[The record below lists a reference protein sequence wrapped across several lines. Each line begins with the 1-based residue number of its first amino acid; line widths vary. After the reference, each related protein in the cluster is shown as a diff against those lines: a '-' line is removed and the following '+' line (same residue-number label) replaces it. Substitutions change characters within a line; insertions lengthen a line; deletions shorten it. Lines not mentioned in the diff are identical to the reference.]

1 MSLAAYQRT
10 RAIAETPREAEYRL
24 MSQITGDMI
33 NARDSGLKGVALMP
47 ALGRN
52 REAWIAFSTAC
63 GAPGNQLPDQLRANI
78 ISIAL
83 WVERYTSDVVTGR
96 DSIEDLITVNKA
108 IIEGLNE
115 GI

>member
-24 MSQITGDMI
+24 MSQITGEMI
-33 NARDSGLKGVALMP
+33 HARDAGLKGVALMP

-52 REAWIAFSTAC
+52 REAWNAFSTAC
-63 GAPGNQLPDQLRANI
+63 GAPGNKLSNELRASI
-78 ISIAL
+78 ISRAL
-83 WVERYTSDVVTGR
+83 WVDRYTSEVVTGK
-96 DSIEDLITVNKA
+96 DSIDDLITVNKA
-108 IIEGLNE
+108 IIEGLHE

>member
-24 MSQITGDMI
+24 MSQITGEMI
-33 NARDSGLKGVALMP
+33 QARDTGLSGAALMP
-47 ALGRN
+47 ALWRN
-52 REAWIAFSTAC
+52 REAWHAFSTAC
-63 GAPGNQLPDQLRANI
+63 GAPGNQLPDQLRASI

-83 WVERYTSDVVTGR
+83 WVERHTSEVVTGR
-96 DSIEDLITVNKA
+96 DSIDDLITVNRSV
-108 IIEGLNE
+108 IEGLHE

>member
-24 MSQITGDMI
+24 MSQITGEMI
-33 NARDSGLKGVALMP
+33 QARDKGLSGGALMP
-47 ALGRN
+47 TLWRN
-52 REAWIAFSTAC
+52 REVWNAFSTAC
-63 GAPGNQLPDQLRANI
+63 GAPGNQLPDTLRASI

-83 WVERYTSDVVTGR
+83 WVDRHTSEVVTGK
-96 DSIEDLITVNKA
+96 DTIDDMITVNRS
-108 IIEGLNE
+108 IIEGLHE

>member
-24 MSQITGDMI
+24 MSQITGEMI
-33 NARDSGLKGVALMP
+33 QARDAGLSGVSLMP

-52 REAWIAFSTAC
+52 REAWSAFSTAC
-63 GAPGNQLPDQLRANI
+63 GTTGNQLPDTLRASI

-83 WVERYTSDVVTGR
+83 WVDRFTSDVVAGR
-96 DSIEDLITVNKA
+96 DTIDGLIDVNRS
-108 IIEGLNE
+108 IIEGLQE
-115 GI
+115 AA